1 MTSAWNDQRAKIGKI
16 AQVQNDQERIA
27 VRQLGDEEDGD
38 EDGNVDDD
46 HDDDDGDDDGHIWQT
61 HPRLRARDPSR
72 RNQNARAVMNLKR
85 WLVEMVNCNDIYC
98 MEEDKTTF

>member
-1 MTSAWNDQRAKIGKI
+1 MTSAWNDQRAKIAKIGKI

-46 HDDDDGDDDGHIWQT
+46 HDDDDGDDDGE
-61 HPRLRARDPSR
+61 
-72 RNQNARAVMNLKR
+72 VM
-85 WLVEMVNCNDIYC
+85 YG
-98 MEEDKTTF
+98 